1 MQNLGN
7 LHPCMLIPKIFISE
21 KNNGVSHFDIVIYKL
36 YFSFINFILGV
47 LIIMENNSVNEVP
60 EAVKGWNWGAFMFNM
75 SWGLGN
81 KSYLPLLVLLPIP
94 VFGFIWAIFCGAL
107 GNGWAWKKSGF
118 QNTPEDIATF
128 KQIQD
133 TWNRAGLWMFIIV
146 IASIIVTLIFVGILG
161 AIAANQS
168 Y

>member
-60 EAVKGWNWGAFMFNM
+60 EAVKGWNWEALMFTR
-75 SWGLGN
+75 
-81 KSYLPLLVLLPIP
+81 LVI
-94 VFGFIWAIFCGAL
+94 
-107 GNGWAWKKSGF
+107 
-118 QNTPEDIATF
+118 
-128 KQIQD
+128 
-133 TWNRAGLWMFIIV
+133 
-146 IASIIVTLIFVGILG
+146 
-161 AIAANQS
+161 
-168 Y
+168 